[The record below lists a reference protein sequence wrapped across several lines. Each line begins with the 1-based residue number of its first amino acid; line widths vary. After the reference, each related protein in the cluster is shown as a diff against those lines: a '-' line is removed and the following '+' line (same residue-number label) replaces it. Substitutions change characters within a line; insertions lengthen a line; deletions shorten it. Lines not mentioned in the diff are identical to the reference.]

1 MGASHSTNGGSDEVQ
16 TSCFAKMK
24 SVFTKEKPKKPHIQ
38 FRCPNCDKICH
49 KLYPKTEIS
58 SSLAFN
64 LGHMWPFDLTSNHR
78 KSNDDNA
85 TAPPGACLMC
95 CHCKKPCHIIFSKEN
110 ESTSKQEE
118 DCLTLASTASYYID
132 YTADAVKF
140 ALGDK
145 IISVST
151 ANVRKVKKFPK
162 KGIKLFCG
170 NCKMHLH
177 TLVQKISDED
187 NDLEMKSGRTKCSK
201 EATSYALEL
210 KCINCGEYTHS
221 IYAYPRENRPD
232 CEIPDPNKNHAEKS
246 FKG

>member
-1 MGASHSTNGGSDEVQ
+1 
-16 TSCFAKMK
+16 
-24 SVFTKEKPKKPHIQ
+24 
-38 FRCPNCDKICH
+38 
-49 KLYPKTEIS
+49 
-58 SSLAFN
+58 
-64 LGHMWPFDLTSNHR
+64 
-78 KSNDDNA
+78 
-85 TAPPGACLMC
+85 MC
-95 CHCKKPCHIIFSKEN
+95 CHCKKPCHIFFSKVN
-110 ESTSKQEE
+110 ESPSKQEE
-118 DCLTLASTASYYID
+118 DCLTLASKASCYID
-132 YTADAVKF
+132 YEAKGVKF

-145 IISVST
+145 TISVST
-151 ANVRKVKKFPK
+151 ANVRKLKKIPND
-162 KGIKLFCG
+162 GIKILCR